1 MHSAYYSILLV
12 NEKGTELRDGFPWA
26 SLGSGKVVDIGG
38 GSGHISN
45 ELARVSFSCHLFIAI
60 CMMYNSD
67 SNRHFRRYD
76 SLYRTIPQSS
86 SLMIRRLSM
95 DV

>member
-1 MHSAYYSILLV
+1 MHSVHYSVLLV

-45 ELARVSFSCHLFIAI
+45 ELARVSF
-60 CMMYNSD
+60 
-67 SNRHFRRYD
+67 
-76 SLYRTIPQSS
+76 
-86 SLMIRRLSM
+86 
-95 DV
+95 